1 MHFIP
6 GLNLRTSPEAEIVG
20 IDEWHLGEH
29 SYDYVAL
36 DPHLRIRHTEEEGMK
51 HTSAPVAESVSSGS
65 GTEAAPTTAGMV
77 GNEKAGGDRR
87 DV

>member
-36 DPHLRIRHTEEEGMK
+36 DPHLRIRHVEEEGLK
-51 HTSAPVAESVSSGS
+51 HTSEPVAESVSSGS
-65 GTEAAPTTAGMV
+65 AGEPSALPAGVV